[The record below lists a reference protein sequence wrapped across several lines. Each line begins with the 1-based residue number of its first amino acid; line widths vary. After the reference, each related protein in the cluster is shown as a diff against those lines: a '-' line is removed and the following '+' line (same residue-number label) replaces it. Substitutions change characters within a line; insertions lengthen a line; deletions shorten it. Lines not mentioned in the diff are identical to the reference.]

1 MSKKPFLWVAACC
14 IGISL
19 LGGGRAAARNAQ
31 WQAQADEQG
40 SLQVV
45 VVAAASSGFKAKL
58 SLWEK
63 QGGRWIRTLGEAP
76 AVIGREGMGKQ
87 KEGDGKTPEGLFKL
101 GKAFGSSVKPPGLK
115 MPYAITDSSDYWIDD
130 PESRDYNRWIRSE
143 GDPSRLW
150 NSFERLKQPLYRYA
164 MVIEYNTHPVVAGKG
179 SAIFLHLWRSSSKP
193 TAGCVAISESTMLK
207 LMGRLDSARE
217 PMIFMSNR

>member
-87 KEGDGKTPEGLFKL
+87 KEGTAKL
-101 GKAFGSSVKPPGLK
+101 PKACSSWAKP
-115 MPYAITDSSDYWIDD
+115 
-130 PESRDYNRWIRSE
+130 
-143 GDPSRLW
+143 
-150 NSFERLKQPLYRYA
+150 
-164 MVIEYNTHPVVAGKG
+164 
-179 SAIFLHLWRSSSKP
+179 SAVP
-193 TAGCVAISESTMLK
+193 
-207 LMGRLDSARE
+207 
-217 PMIFMSNR
+217 